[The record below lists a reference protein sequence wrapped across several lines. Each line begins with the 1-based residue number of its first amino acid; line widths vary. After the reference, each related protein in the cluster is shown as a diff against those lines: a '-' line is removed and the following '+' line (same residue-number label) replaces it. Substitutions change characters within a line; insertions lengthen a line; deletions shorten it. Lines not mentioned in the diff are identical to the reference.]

1 MIASQI
7 WKVAPLRI
15 KVIFWISV
23 LKLKED
29 KQTYFRCFPEQE
41 KHIQKDTIRHH
52 HFIDRAKRQ
61 NSLHDSI
68 TVFGNEESNK
78 MQSIKCNFWTFI
90 SLFLGGGGGGG
101 GLPVFNR
108 LFHAGFSRVDK
119 DQLAKSVYTAGKSA
133 TELVNLLSLK
143 VIQLKG
149 AEK

>member
-90 SLFLGGGGGGG
+90 SLFLGGGGGS
-101 GLPVFNR
+101 LPVFNR

>member
-1 MIASQI
+1 MT
-7 WKVAPLRI
+7 PLRCSEM
-15 KVIFWISV
+15 KKATKCKALNVIFEP
-23 LKLKED
+23 LLA
-29 KQTYFRCFPEQE
+29 F
-41 KHIQKDTIRHH
+41 
-52 HFIDRAKRQ
+52 
-61 NSLHDSI
+61 
-68 TVFGNEESNK
+68 
-78 MQSIKCNFWTFI
+78 FW
-90 SLFLGGGGGGG
+90 GGGGGGG

>member
-7 WKVAPLRI
+7 WKVTPLRI

-23 LKLKED
+23 LKLKKD
-29 KQTYFRCFPEQE
+29 RRTSAAFLNRKSIF
-41 KHIQKDTIRHH
+41 KKDTIRHH

-90 SLFLGGGGGGG
+90 SLFFWGGGGG

-133 TELVNLLSLK
+133 TEFVNLLSLK

>member
-78 MQSIKCNFWTFI
+78 MQSIKSAVKRLQLDWANPATVKEVTVHV
-90 SLFLGGGGGGG
+90 LGT
-101 GLPVFNR
+101 NM
-108 LFHAGFSRVDK
+108 
-119 DQLAKSVYTAGKSA
+119 
-133 TELVNLLSLK
+133 
-143 VIQLKG
+143 
-149 AEK
+149 

>member
-29 KQTYFRCFPEQE
+29 KQTYFRYFPEQE

-90 SLFLGGGGGGG
+90 NLFFWGGGGG

-133 TELVNLLSLK
+133 IELVNLLSLK
-143 VIQLKG
+143 VIQFKG